1 MAIPTMPTA
10 ARKTDKPR
18 AGHFRIGTGL
28 FAVTVMAWMAWQQ
41 VRVDAEVGAPFG
53 PDRRV
58 AGARGLSN
66 DANALTEVARE
77 TLRDRPIDGG
87 AFRLLGLAAG
97 LESNSDRAV
106 DLYRTAARLSP
117 RDDIAQAMLVDAS
130 FAQGSVGEGVQHLDA
145 LLRIAPHLRPPL
157 LASLLLHTENAGLV
171 DAMVGA
177 LAANPPWRGALATAL
192 AGTDPARAEVLLAA
206 MAKAAPLTTAELAVR
221 VETLTA
227 LGKPALARN
236 VWLQSLSETNRNL
249 DGLPFDGS
257 FEGVDQTGGFGWK
270 WNDEPGVT
278 IAVDAIDPAQGRQ
291 SLQADFSGR
300 VVRFI
305 GPRQR
310 LALSPGTYEI
320 SSAVD
325 DRTGSSRRFAWF
337 VQCTRGPT
345 LVELDLPA
353 GLASQW
359 QTARASFDVPPD
371 CQGQQLTLRHTGR
384 SMAERQLSGVLRV
397 DDVQLRK
404 LPSWVA
410 LPSPSHSE

>member
-1 MAIPTMPTA
+1 MT
-10 ARKTDKPR
+10 
-18 AGHFRIGTGL
+18 
-28 FAVTVMAWMAWQQ
+28 WQQ

-58 AGARGLSN
+58 AVARGLSK
-66 DANALTEVARE
+66 DANALTVVARE
-77 TLRDRPIDGG
+77 TLRERPIDGG

-97 LESNSDRAV
+97 LESNSERAV

-117 RDDIAQAMLVDAS
+117 RDDIAQAMLIDAS
-130 FAQGSVGEGVQHLDA
+130 FAQGRVGEGVHHVDA
-145 LLRIAPHLRPPL
+145 LLRIAPHLRAPM
-157 LASLLLHTENAGLV
+157 LASLLPYTGNPELLEALV
-171 DAMVGA
+171 NA
-177 LAANPPWRGALATAL
+177 LAADPPWRGALAPVLRAADPAQAEAFLAAIAAAAPLAPAELAARVEAL
-192 AGTDPARAEVLLAA
+192 SALGEPARARE
-206 MAKAAPLTTAELAVR
+206 
-221 VETLTA
+221 
-227 LGKPALARN
+227 
-236 VWLQSLSETNRNL
+236 VWLQSLSETDRAL
-249 DGLPFDGS
+249 EGLLFDGG
-257 FEGVDQTGGFGWK
+257 FEGVDQTGGFGWS

-278 IAVDAIDPAQGRQ
+278 ISADAIDPAQGQQ

-320 SSAVD
+320 SSSVD

-337 VQCTRGPT
+337 VQCTQGPG

-353 GLASQW
+353 ASSARW

-384 SMAERQLSGVLRV
+384 SMAERQISGVLRV

-404 LPSWVA
+404 VPSSVTLPRT
-410 LPSPSHSE
+410 SHPE